1 MKKIITFFVIIIAI
15 FGTFCYIYNQRK
27 TDLNRKEAQNSYYE
41 RLYDK
46 EIGVNDLLSVINKT
60 VNEKQE
66 ENYVKDSAGKYI
78 DNSENL
84 VTIKIKFKEF
94 EEDIKAEQI
103 YKNDNSKFKRLY
115 ETVKFKCNEIKYNQ
129 KTKIVNYLHF
139 EEI

>member
-1 MKKIITFFVIIIAI
+1 MKKFLIFLIISIAI
-15 FGTFCYIYNQRK
+15 LGTFCYIYNQRK
-27 TDLNRKEAQNSYYE
+27 TDLSIKEAQNNYYE
-41 RLYDK
+41 RIYNK
-46 EIGVNDLLSVINKT
+46 EISVNDLLSIINKT

-66 ENYVKDSAGKYI
+66 ENYVKNSEGKYI

-103 YKNDNSKFKRLY
+103 YKNDNSKFKKLY
-115 ETVKFKCNEIKYNQ
+115 ETVKFKCNEIKYNE
-129 KTKIVNYLHF
+129 KTKLVNYLHF